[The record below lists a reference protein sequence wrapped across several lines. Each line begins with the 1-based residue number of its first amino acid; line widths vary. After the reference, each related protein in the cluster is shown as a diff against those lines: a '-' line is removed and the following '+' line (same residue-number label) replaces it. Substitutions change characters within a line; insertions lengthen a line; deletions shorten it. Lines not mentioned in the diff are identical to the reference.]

1 MSHDEN
7 DDPSTGPSG
16 TLGSRPS
23 DAQIAEWLSQAMTSH
38 GRGNLIEAQTLYERI
53 LTHRPQYPEV
63 LNFLGIL
70 QQQRGQS
77 VQAELLIRRAI
88 ASAPGYAAA
97 YANLG
102 NVLLIQGRCED
113 AIAAYRQAIRFKPD
127 EVEACIN
134 LGAVLR
140 GLGRLPE
147 ALDAYQQ
154 ASAWRPTDANIH
166 HHRGLILAE
175 LNRLEEAVQA
185 QRAALQQDAV
195 HLGAVRALGTL
206 LHRRGEVDEAR
217 VVFGNAVFQ
226 LGEAEEAVKLLQ
238 YWLQLMPD
246 DPIAQHRLA
255 AWFGGEKPVRASDG
269 YVTYLFDR
277 YADCFDE
284 HLVGELGYQAPAV
297 IGARL
302 VEMLGAPAAR
312 FEVLD
317 AGCGTGL
324 CQPVLRPYARRL
336 TGVDLSPGMIQKA
349 RERGGYDELAVAEL
363 TAFLNERIGAYD
375 LIASADTVVYFGAL
389 DLLLAAVAHALR
401 PGGWLAFTAEQTT
414 TDEAPNGYV
423 LNKSGRYSHTAEY
436 LEQAL
441 AAAGLELLARL
452 DATLRQENDQPVVG
466 HVALARKPA
475 IAVDE

>member
-7 DDPSTGPSG
+7 DDQSTGSSG
-16 TLGSRPS
+16 ALGSRPS
-23 DAQIAEWLSQAMTSH
+23 DAQIAEWLSQAMAGH
-38 GRGNLIEAQTLYERI
+38 GRGNLSEAQTLYERI
-53 LTHRPQYPEV
+53 LIHQPNYPEV

-97 YANLG
+97 YTNLG
-102 NVLLIQGRCED
+102 NVLLIQGRHED

-127 EVEACIN
+127 EVEACVN

-154 ASAWRPTDANIH
+154 ASAWRPADANIH
-166 HHRGLILAE
+166 YHQGLILAD
-175 LNRLEEAVQA
+175 LNRLEEAIQA
-185 QRAALQQDAV
+185 QRMALQQDTA
-195 HLGAVRALGTL
+195 HLGAARALGTL
-206 LHRRGEVDEAR
+206 LYRRGEVDEAR
-217 VVFGNAVFQ
+217 TVFGNAVFQ
-226 LGEAEEAVKLLQ
+226 LGEAEEALKLLQ
-238 YWLQLMPD
+238 YWLQLIPN

-255 AWFGGEKPVRASDG
+255 AWFGGETPARASDG
-269 YVTYLFDR
+269 YVAYLFDR
-277 YADCFDE
+277 YAACFDD

-302 VEMLGAPAAR
+302 AEVLGTPAAQ
-312 FEVLD
+312 FDVLD

-324 CQPVLRPYARRL
+324 CQPILRPYARHL

-349 RERGGYDELAVAEL
+349 RERGGYDALVIAEL
-363 TAFLNERIGAYD
+363 TAFLNEQTDAYD
-375 LIASADTVVYFGAL
+375 LIASADTLIYFGIL
-389 DLLLAAVAHALR
+389 EPVLAAVAHALR
-401 PGGWLAFTAEQTT
+401 PGGWLVFTAEQTT
-414 TDEAPNGYV
+414 ADVAPEGHF

-436 LEQAL
+436 LERAL
-441 AAAGLELLARL
+441 AGAGLELLTRM
-452 DATLRQENDQPVVG
+452 DATLRQENNQPVVG
-466 HVALARKPA
+466 HVVLARKPA
-475 IAVDE
+475 IAI

>member
-1 MSHDEN
+1 LNHDHH
-7 DDPSTGPSG
+7 DDPSAGAG
-16 TLGSRPS
+16 GVLEHGPS
-23 DAQIAEWLSQAMTSH
+23 DAQIAEWLSQAMGCH
-38 GRGNLIEAQTLYERI
+38 GRGNLSEAQTGYERI
-53 LTHRPQYPEV
+53 LAHRPNYPEV

-97 YANLG
+97 YTNLG
-102 NVLLIQGRCED
+102 NVLLIQGRHED

-127 EVEACIN
+127 EVEACVN

-154 ASAWRPTDANIH
+154 ASRWRPADANIH
-166 HHRGLILAE
+166 YHRGLILAD
-175 LNRLEEAVQA
+175 LDRLEEAIQA
-185 QRAALQQDAV
+185 QRTTLEHHAA

-206 LHRRGEVDEAR
+206 LYQRGELDEAR

-226 LGEAEEAVKLLQ
+226 LGEAEEALKLLQ
-238 YWLQLMPD
+238 YWLRLMPD
-246 DPIAQHRLA
+246 DPIARHRLA
-255 AWFGGEKPVRASDG
+255 AWFSEETPARASDG

-284 HLVGELGYQAPAV
+284 HLVEQLDYQAPAV

-302 VEMLGAPAAR
+302 ADLLGTPTAQ

-336 TGVDLSPGMIQKA
+336 TGIDLSPRMIEKA
-349 RERGGYDELAVAEL
+349 RARGGYDELAVAEL
-363 TAFLNERIGAYD
+363 TEFLNERPGAYD
-375 LIASADTVVYFGAL
+375 LIVSADTLVYFGAL
-389 DLLLAAVAHALR
+389 ESVLTAAARALR
-401 PGGWLAFTAEQTT
+401 PGGWLAFTAEQISA
-414 TDEAPNGYV
+414 DRAPDGYF

-436 LEQAL
+436 LERAL
-441 AAAGLELLARL
+441 AAAGLELLTRT
-452 DATLRQENDQPVVG
+452 DATLRQEDDQPVVG
-466 HVALARKPA
+466 HVTLAHKPA
-475 IAVDE
+475 ATIDG

>member
-1 MSHDEN
+1 LSHDEN
-7 DDPSTGPSG
+7 DDQSTGSSG
-16 TLGSRPS
+16 ALGSRPS
-23 DAQIAEWLSQAMTSH
+23 DAQIAEWLSQAIAGH

-53 LTHRPQYPEV
+53 LTYRPNYPEV

-88 ASAPGYAAA
+88 ARAPGYAAA
-97 YANLG
+97 YTNLG
-102 NVLLIQGRCED
+102 NVLLIQGRHED
-113 AIAAYRQAIRFKPD
+113 AIAAYRQAVRFKPD
-127 EVEACIN
+127 EVEACVN

-166 HHRGLILAE
+166 YHRGLILAE
-175 LNRLEEAVQA
+175 LSRLEDAIQA
-185 QRAALQQDAV
+185 LRAALQQDAV

-217 VVFGNAVFQ
+217 IVFGNAVFQ
-226 LGEAEEAVKLLQ
+226 LGEAEEALKLLQ
-238 YWLQLMPD
+238 YWLQLIPD

-255 AWFGGEKPVRASDG
+255 AWFGGEKPARASDG

-277 YADCFDE
+277 YADCFDD

-302 VEMLGAPAAR
+302 AEVLGTPSAQL
-312 FEVLD
+312 EVLD

-324 CQPVLRPYARRL
+324 CQPILRPYARHL

-349 RERGGYDELAVAEL
+349 RERDGYDELVVAEL
-363 TAFLNERIGAYD
+363 TAFLNERPGAYD

-389 DLLLAAVAHALR
+389 ESVLAAVAQALR

-414 TDEAPNGYV
+414 VDAAPEGHF

-436 LEQAL
+436 LERAL
-441 AAAGLELLARL
+441 AGAGLEQVTRM
-452 DATLRQENDQPVVG
+452 DATLRQENNQPVVG
-466 HVALARKPA
+466 HIVLARKPT
-475 IAVDE
+475 IMV